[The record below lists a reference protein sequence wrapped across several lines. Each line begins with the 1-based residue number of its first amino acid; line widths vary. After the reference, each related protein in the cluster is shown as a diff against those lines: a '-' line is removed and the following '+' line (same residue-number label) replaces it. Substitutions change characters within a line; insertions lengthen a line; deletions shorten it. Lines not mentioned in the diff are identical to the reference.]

1 MFPWKHVHFI
11 GIGGAG
17 LSAMA
22 VLLHEGGVTVTGSDL
37 QSNHKTEL
45 LEANNISIYLGHKPS
60 NITADTELIVISSA
74 VHESNPELIAAK
86 KLDLQIMSR
95 GEFLAALCKTY
106 PQVIAVGGS
115 HGKTT
120 VSTMIAW
127 IFHSCK
133 QSASWMIGGDPN
145 SNSMPFATFSASGPL
160 IIEADES
167 DGTIGQLSAYT
178 GVLVNTDD
186 DHSWNLGGPKALQDI
201 FRKFC
206 TQSKTVFHGNDKL
219 TAATLGD
226 LENTQVLK
234 PTPRIDLPQAGQF
247 MQINASL
254 AIQVALRHGIPEA
267 NAIAALSAFPGVERR
282 SQVHFQNDELTL
294 FEDYAHHPR
303 ELKALIDAI
312 QEQASNSHKIAIF
325 QVHRYERLESYL
337 NEFAQEL
344 KFFDKVFLTLPF
356 SAWSQREDQPCLSQL
371 CNLLG
376 DKAEIFEDN
385 DWEHCA
391 QRVLAQTPIH
401 MPCHI
406 SVIGAAT
413 VKDIIPHLKAELIL
427 HTVLDKIPD
436 MQYLEEPQW
445 NEITTLGAG
454 NQQSACFEPDSI
466 EQLQQLLQLS
476 HQLQLPNLILGCG
489 SNMVGCDKLY
499 EGIIIRLRLGE
510 FAEIKIT
517 DEQAYAGA
525 GVKWLRL
532 LKKLNEHSIGGAE
545 ALVAVPGSVGGGVRM
560 NAGAQG
566 IETADFIDKIYAL
579 TPNGEQV
586 IINNKDIEW
595 NYRSCSLD
603 KNLIIT
609 GADMNFKKVEPQ
621 NSQEQIQSV
630 RQFRKNTQPG
640 GRNPGCAFRNPG
652 DDSAGRLIDKYGL
665 KEFGIGNCQV
675 SDIHANFLVNNKNAS
690 SSEYAELMR
699 QLQTKIYE
707 ATGIILQQEVVFSDS
722 TKIQAVKP
730 LHIAVLKGG
739 PSSEREISLESG
751 AAVAKALRG
760 GGHKVTEMDITEESL
775 PTLPENCDLVFP
787 VLHGEFG
794 EDGQVQALIEATGT
808 PYVGCGVESSQL
820 CIDKYA
826 SVSALRKAELPVCD
840 SIELTK
846 DQRDMP
852 SDFCTLS

>member
-1 MFPWKHVHFI
+1 
-11 GIGGAG
+11 
-17 LSAMA
+17 
-22 VLLHEGGVTVTGSDL
+22 
-37 QSNHKTEL
+37 
-45 LEANNISIYLGHKPS
+45 
-60 NITADTELIVISSA
+60 
-74 VHESNPELIAAK
+74 
-86 KLDLQIMSR
+86 
-95 GEFLAALCKTY
+95 
-106 PQVIAVGGS
+106 
-115 HGKTT
+115 
-120 VSTMIAW
+120 
-127 IFHSCK
+127 
-133 QSASWMIGGDPN
+133 
-145 SNSMPFATFSASGPL
+145 
-160 IIEADES
+160 
-167 DGTIGQLSAYT
+167 
-178 GVLVNTDD
+178 
-186 DHSWNLGGPKALQDI
+186 
-201 FRKFC
+201 
-206 TQSKTVFHGNDKL
+206 
-219 TAATLGD
+219 
-226 LENTQVLK
+226 
-234 PTPRIDLPQAGQF
+234 
-247 MQINASL
+247 
-254 AIQVALRHGIPEA
+254 
-267 NAIAALSAFPGVERR
+267 
-282 SQVHFQNDELTL
+282 
-294 FEDYAHHPR
+294 
-303 ELKALIDAI
+303 
-312 QEQASNSHKIAIF
+312 
-325 QVHRYERLESYL
+325 
-337 NEFAQEL
+337 
-344 KFFDKVFLTLPF
+344 
-356 SAWSQREDQPCLSQL
+356 
-371 CNLLG
+371 
-376 DKAEIFEDN
+376 
-385 DWEHCA
+385 
-391 QRVLAQTPIH
+391 
-401 MPCHI
+401 
-406 SVIGAAT
+406 
-413 VKDIIPHLKAELIL
+413 
-427 HTVLDKIPD
+427 
-436 MQYLEEPQW
+436 
-445 NEITTLGAG
+445 
-454 NQQSACFEPDSI
+454 
-466 EQLQQLLQLS
+466 
-476 HQLQLPNLILGCG
+476 
-489 SNMVGCDKLY
+489 MVGCDKLY

-675 SDIHANFLVNNKNAS
+675 SDIHANFLVNNKHAS

-699 QLQTKIYE
+699 QVQTKIYE

-852 SDFCTLS
+852 SDFPIPCVVKPNRQGSTIGMSLVEKREELEKAIAFAFEYDETIIVEAFFKGIECTVGVLDGQAMTPVEIIPPDGFFDFDAKYTYAKGKTEYNCPPLSIPDSVSQRLKDCAEAAFTALKGTHVMRVDMIWNPDSDKFIILEANTLPGFTASSLLPKAAKNDGMSFTELCCKLALKGLQRI